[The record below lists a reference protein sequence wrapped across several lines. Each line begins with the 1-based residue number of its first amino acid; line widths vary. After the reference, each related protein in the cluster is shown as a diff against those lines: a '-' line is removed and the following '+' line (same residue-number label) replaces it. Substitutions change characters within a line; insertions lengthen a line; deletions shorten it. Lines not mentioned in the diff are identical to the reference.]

1 MLNPLIGMNMMTVN
15 IYNNIGVGY
24 NAQSQYLSIVTY
36 NDIHYI
42 C

>member
-1 MLNPLIGMNMMTVN
+1 MLNPLIGMNMMIVN

-24 NAQSQYLSIVTY
+24 NAQPQCLSIVTD

>member
-1 MLNPLIGMNMMTVN
+1 MMIVN

-24 NAQSQYLSIVTY
+24 NAQPQYLSIVTD